1 MARGRTYSRHHRQHC
16 RRCLRID
23 VGVPFRGPF
32 TMTTD
37 RGRQIESSIF
47 ATLTALL
54 GTHRTRT
61 TAYHPASN
69 GLVERFHRH
78 LKAALRAHSN
88 SSAWTE
94 ALPVILLGLLSV
106 FKSDLGCTT
115 AQLVYGTTLRLPGE
129 FFAPAS
135 ASTVPDPTDYVSRLR
150 AVFADLRPTSPR
162 RTSGARVYVH
172 RDLLTCTHV
181 FVRVDAV
188 RKPLQPPY
196 NGPYPVISSTPK
208 HFMLRINGKDDQVS
222 IDRLKPAYTEA
233 CSQLGYTICQP
244 QAPASPCPT
253 P

>member
-1 MARGRTYSRHHRQHC
+1 
-16 RRCLRID
+16 
-23 VGVPFRGPF
+23 
-32 TMTTD
+32 MTTD
-37 RGRQIESSIF
+37 RGRQFESSIF
-47 ATLTALL
+47 AALTALL

-88 SSAWTE
+88 HSAWTE
-94 ALPVILLGLLSV
+94 ALPVILFGLRSL
-106 FKSDLGCTT
+106 FKFDLGCTT

-135 ASTVPDPTDYVSRLR
+135 ANTVPDPTE
-150 AVFADLRPTSPR
+150 
-162 RTSGARVYVH
+162 VYVH

-188 RKPLQPPY
+188 RKPLQPSY
-196 NGPYPVISSTPK
+196 NGPYPVSSRTPK
-208 HFMLRINGKDDQVS
+208 HFTLRINGKDDQAS

-233 CSQLGYTICQP
+233 FPQLGYTISHP
-244 QAPASPCPT
+244 QAPASPCPRASARQLPPRRQVSWAPVPPVLCT
-253 P
+253 HHSRTSPIH